1 MRERV
6 EFGHGDIAT
15 LMEDGVCLF
24 KLTAFLYIDSQNAS
38 PISSPV
44 IAEISSGSHGNTSV
58 FEMFEMFVG

>member
-24 KLTAFLYIDSQNAS
+24 KLTAFFVHRQNAS